1 MSRFDL
7 KGSLFYEPRQ
17 IAAMFGKPLPWV
29 YRAAS
34 GFLKPA
40 ARKFNSRALLFLRS
54 EVDRIIREGPD
65 AGTSLQHCNS
75 NAIVPECTQRRE
87 WRWRHRKLMTDG

>member
-1 MSRFDL
+1 MSGLDL
-7 KGSLFYEPRQ
+7 TGSLFYEPSE
-17 IAAMFGKPLPWV
+17 IAAMFGKPLSWV

-40 ARKFNSRALLFLRS
+40 ARKFNARTLLFLRS

-65 AGTSLQHCNS
+65 EQTSLQHCKAPS
-75 NAIVPECTQRRE
+75 ILPVKGGTP
-87 WRWRHRKLMTDG
+87 